1 LQAIFNY
8 MTKEEKV
15 AYWLDLADYDI
26 ETAEGLY
33 VVKRWLYVGFM
44 CHQVIEKTLKSY
56 WCKTQDDDPPYIHN
70 LAQLSIRSGLYEQMS
85 PEQQRTIA
93 QLMPMN
99 IEARYPEYKEQ
110 LLKRMTPE
118 FCRQLIDDTKTL
130 QQWIRNK

>member
-1 LQAIFNY
+1 
-8 MTKEEKV
+8 MTQEEKV

-26 ETAEGLY
+26 ETAEGLF

-44 CHQVIEKTLKSY
+44 CH
-56 WCKTQDDDPPYIHN
+56 HN

-110 LLKRMTPE
+110 LLKRMTQE
-118 FCRQLIDDTKTL
+118 FCRQLIDDTKAL